1 MENRSWATFV
11 TPELYILAYRN
22 LRTIAA
28 DKTFLTYC
36 NLNYRSRKILFLW
49 SWYFFTELNSKY
61 KQLKIDLE
69 GHPLTFIKG
78 GLDLGQECGPD
89 DAAAPPHE
97 RDAAEVQVPA
107 VRVPGLS

>member
-1 MENRSWATFV
+1 MEKK
-11 TPELYILAYRN
+11 LA
-22 LRTIAA
+22 
-28 DKTFLTYC
+28 DDLTYNSQSVSVGLIGC
-36 NLNYRSRKILFLW
+36 H
-49 SWYFFTELNSKY
+49 SKY